1 MNGKER
7 KWAARDAADERRG
20 NIPPKP
26 QEIKQTCQCDQ
37 LRLDFDAE
45 IRERRAA
52 VCERDEAIRER
63 DEARRLACGAL
74 ASGGWD
80 LFANPDDW
88 GVDRGRDLCM
98 RDFAAERNWD
108 CFKSDHI
115 GGTNEMAPDE

>member
-26 QEIKQTCQCDQ
+26 PAITQTCQCDQ

-63 DEARRLACGAL
+63 DEARRWFCRAGFKTERAARAK
-74 ASGGWD
+74 ASK
-80 LFANPDDW
+80 
-88 GVDRGRDLCM
+88 
-98 RDFAAERNWD
+98 RNWD
-108 CFKSDHI
+108 CFK
-115 GGTNEMAPDE
+115 DETQ